1 LTHSLLGGKVG
12 QNRGTIPVTDSENSQ
27 LFDDWPD
34 RYEKWFTTPIG
45 SLVKRVEWELIY
57 DFLRP
62 GPGEFILDAG
72 CGTGVFTLDMISC
85 GARVVGLDLSL
96 SMIRRARQKAR
107 SSHLRIISAD
117 ILHLPFPENSF
128 NKTASITALEF
139 IPDGQKAVKELFRVT
154 RRGGTVVVATLN
166 SLSPWAECRREEG
179 QKGHP
184 LFSKVFFRS
193 PGELAALTPVEG
205 ESRTAVHFLKEENP
219 VRAREIEKKGKLNN
233 LRTGAFLAARW
244 IKT

>member
-1 LTHSLLGGKVG
+1 MNESEKTH
-12 QNRGTIPVTDSENSQ
+12 

-45 SLVKRVEWELIY
+45 SLVKRVEWELIF

-62 GPGEFILDAG
+62 GPGELILDAG

-96 SMIRRARQKAR
+96 SMIRRARQKVGDSR
-107 SSHLRIISAD
+107 LRVISAD

-128 NKTASITALEF
+128 DKTVSITALEF

-166 SLSPWAECRREEG
+166 SLSPWAQRRREEG
-179 QKGHP
+179 EKGHP

-193 PGELAALTPVEG
+193 PGELAALTPFEG
-205 ESRTAVHFLKEENP
+205 ETRTAVHFLKEENP
-219 VRAREIEKKGKLNN
+219 LRAREIEKKGKSKN
-233 LRTGAFLAARW
+233 LSTGAFLASRW
-244 IKT
+244 VKS

>member
-1 LTHSLLGGKVG
+1 MSA
-12 QNRGTIPVTDSENSQ
+12 SEKTQ

-45 SLVKRVEWELIY
+45 SLMKRVEWELI
-57 DFLRP
+57 DDLLKP

-107 SSHLRIISAD
+107 SSQLRIISAD

-128 NKTASITALEF
+128 DKTVSITALEF
-139 IPDGQKAVKELFRVT
+139 IPDGQKAIKELFRVT
-154 RRGGTVVVATLN
+154 RKGGTVVVATLN
-166 SLSPWAECRREEG
+166 SLSPWAERRREEG
-179 QKGHP
+179 QKGHS
-184 LFSKVFFRS
+184 LFSKAFFRS
-193 PGELAALTPVEG
+193 PGELTALTPGKG

-219 VRAREIEKKGKLNN
+219 DRAGEIEKKGKSNN
-233 LRTGAFLAARW
+233 LNTGAFLAARW
-244 IKT
+244 VKP